1 MHTFIATV
9 LYLSSKKLDAIIQ
22 TLLTVLTTDC
32 KNFFYNNNIK
42 LNYGCLCFRRK
53 NNFMIKSAWEET
65 DILEDGLQIE
75 KSVRTGGW
83 EDNQI
88 QRAVGQKKILVF

>member
-1 MHTFIATV
+1 MVVSV
-9 LYLSSKKLDAIIQ
+9 LEEEK
-22 TLLTVLTTDC
+22 
-32 KNFFYNNNIK
+32 
-42 LNYGCLCFRRK
+42 
-53 NNFMIKSAWEET
+53 NFMIKSAWEET

-75 KSVRTGGW
+75 KSVRTGGR